1 MGYKKIS
8 LLEIGILLSL
18 AGNNNKFV
26 IPLLAGAEERLFFS
40 HSS

>member
-18 AGNNNKFV
+18 AGNNKFV